1 MFTES
6 DSRREFIKKSVYV
19 VPAVLSLN
27 VALVEARAGS
37 PRGPCGDGAPGQG
50 GGGPPGCLPPG
61 QGGGGPPG
69 QGGQPDRGQ
78 RDTSRPSRLTR

>member
-6 DSRREFIKKSVYV
+6 DSRREFIKKSAYI

-37 PRGPCGDGAPGQG
+37 PAGPCDDGAPGQG
-50 GGGPPGCLPPG
+50 GGGPPDCLPPG
-61 QGGGGPPG
+61 LGGEPP
-69 QGGQPDRGQ
+69 RGQ
-78 RDTSRPSRLTR
+78 RDTSRPLRTTR